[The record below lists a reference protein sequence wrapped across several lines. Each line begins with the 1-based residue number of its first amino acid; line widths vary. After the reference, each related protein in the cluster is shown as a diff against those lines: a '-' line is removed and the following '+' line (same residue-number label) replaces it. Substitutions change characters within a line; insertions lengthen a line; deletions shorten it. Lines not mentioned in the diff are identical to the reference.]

1 MKGGNE
7 ILHIKDRIK
16 EKLQEWNGFWL
27 DKDSASTS
35 IIWALVFSCCILVLD
50 SYGAFT
56 YCKNQYGVFRVY
68 IVLIFSFLILAVLV
82 WKWNWWK
89 LLQIPHKNSADA
101 SMFFIMLS
109 SLMIGVGEC
118 IYKTLYCYKLLL
130 LGALLLLSSLVLRW
144 RWRTFFRNAE
154 QDKKKLVDLLQLL
167 NGELHAE
174 GQPILFSESTPDK
187 DLLGRQGLVNMI
199 CNSVNACNA
208 EHAYVIGIKGAWG
221 SGKTT
226 ILNIAKKELR
236 EKKEKIIIIDEFDP
250 WIFGTQEALLT
261 AMYDEILSK
270 TGLQY
275 SSYRNR
281 IIARKLQK
289 TVADSKKLLG
299 VFDVFLN
306 DEKTAYET
314 VKQLKQNLARYLCF
328 IDKKIVLVIDN
339 IDRAEADNILFL
351 FKLIGAVFDLP
362 NILYILSY
370 DDKRIKAVFEDEKK
384 INPKYIEK
392 IVQQEI
398 AIPDIQ
404 KERLETICDECI
416 KNLLQ
421 CYGVTEDW
429 LNQYT
434 RIIQVISTSITS
446 LRQLKRLF
454 NTAFVTTFYYD
465 NILFKPHLLAIE
477 TIRFLEPEL
486 YETIKSNPQFFI
498 SRDFGIILS
507 RVGWNGSRQE
517 FNTEGKRFFEELF
530 QKFEQYEDLLA
541 ELFPYVQRYKENQE
555 LKSERFVEAGEEKH
569 ITIAT
574 ISSIKYFD
582 LYFSYG
588 TNDHLE
594 IMSLVNN
601 FIISIN
607 GSKEQEG
614 VAYTQEKIIK
624 LPKERQ
630 REWLECLQNKTKELD
645 KDKRILV
652 AKGICNVLTYIDRS
666 PSFRF
671 GSVYQRALI
680 VATKLAGG
688 ADTAALNDFV
698 EACSRRYNILAL
710 EEMISDCKSFRRT
723 EDHEYQE
730 LQLILERKY
739 DELCNQIIE
748 QKIDLYEA
756 PVYQRFQIWS
766 LYDAF
771 EEKEKIHIYMKA
783 IVNQKNL
790 FRVLA
795 DVIEESDGIRGHGY
809 TFNEGKEKLL
819 FGEIGFLQSFIENVT
834 PQTETEKFILKL
846 RKNKQDIRDENSRGT
861 EYLVTPFN
869 WNL

>member
-1 MKGGNE
+1 M
-7 ILHIKDRIK
+7 
-16 EKLQEWNGFWL
+16 
-27 DKDSASTS
+27 
-35 IIWALVFSCCILVLD
+35 
-50 SYGAFT
+50 
-56 YCKNQYGVFRVY
+56 
-68 IVLIFSFLILAVLV
+68 
-82 WKWNWWK
+82 
-89 LLQIPHKNSADA
+89 
-101 SMFFIMLS
+101 
-109 SLMIGVGEC
+109 
-118 IYKTLYCYKLLL
+118 
-130 LGALLLLSSLVLRW
+130 
-144 RWRTFFRNAE
+144 
-154 QDKKKLVDLLQLL
+154 
-167 NGELHAE
+167 
-174 GQPILFSESTPDK
+174 
-187 DLLGRQGLVNMI
+187 
-199 CNSVNACNA
+199 
-208 EHAYVIGIKGAWG
+208 
-221 SGKTT
+221 
-226 ILNIAKKELR
+226 R
-236 EKKEKIIIIDEFDP
+236 EKKEKIIIIDDFDP

-723 EDHEYQE
+723 EDHEYKE

>member
-1 MKGGNE
+1 MYVEMRNIFK
-7 ILHIKDRIK
+7 
-16 EKLQEWNGFWL
+16 
-27 DKDSASTS
+27 
-35 IIWALVFSCCILVLD
+35 
-50 SYGAFT
+50 
-56 YCKNQYGVFRVY
+56 QYGSFRASDNVNFA
-68 IVLIFSFLILAVLV
+68 IEKGKLV
-82 WKWNWWK
+82 
-89 LLQIPHKNSADA
+89 A
-101 SMFFIMLS
+101 
-109 SLMIGVGEC
+109 
-118 IYKTLYCYKLLL
+118 L
-130 LGALLLLSSLVLRW
+130 LGPS
-144 RWRTFFRNAE
+144 
-154 QDKKKLVDLLQLL
+154 
-167 NGELHAE
+167 
-174 GQPILFSESTPDK
+174 
-187 DLLGRQGLVNMI
+187 
-199 CNSVNACNA
+199 
-208 EHAYVIGIKGAWG
+208 G

-236 EKKEKIIIIDEFDP
+236 EKKEKIIIIDDFDP

>member
-1 MKGGNE
+1 M
-7 ILHIKDRIK
+7 
-16 EKLQEWNGFWL
+16 
-27 DKDSASTS
+27 
-35 IIWALVFSCCILVLD
+35 
-50 SYGAFT
+50 
-56 YCKNQYGVFRVY
+56 
-68 IVLIFSFLILAVLV
+68 
-82 WKWNWWK
+82 
-89 LLQIPHKNSADA
+89 
-101 SMFFIMLS
+101 
-109 SLMIGVGEC
+109 
-118 IYKTLYCYKLLL
+118 
-130 LGALLLLSSLVLRW
+130 
-144 RWRTFFRNAE
+144 
-154 QDKKKLVDLLQLL
+154 
-167 NGELHAE
+167 
-174 GQPILFSESTPDK
+174 
-187 DLLGRQGLVNMI
+187 
-199 CNSVNACNA
+199 
-208 EHAYVIGIKGAWG
+208 
-221 SGKTT
+221 
-226 ILNIAKKELR
+226 
-236 EKKEKIIIIDEFDP
+236 
-250 WIFGTQEALLT
+250 
-261 AMYDEILSK
+261 
-270 TGLQY
+270 
-275 SSYRNR
+275 
-281 IIARKLQK
+281 
-289 TVADSKKLLG
+289 
-299 VFDVFLN
+299 
-306 DEKTAYET
+306 
-314 VKQLKQNLARYLCF
+314 KQNLARYLCF

-541 ELFPYVQRYKENQE
+541 ELFPYVQRYKENQK

>member
-1 MKGGNE
+1 
-7 ILHIKDRIK
+7 
-16 EKLQEWNGFWL
+16 
-27 DKDSASTS
+27 
-35 IIWALVFSCCILVLD
+35 
-50 SYGAFT
+50 
-56 YCKNQYGVFRVY
+56 
-68 IVLIFSFLILAVLV
+68 
-82 WKWNWWK
+82 
-89 LLQIPHKNSADA
+89 
-101 SMFFIMLS
+101 
-109 SLMIGVGEC
+109 
-118 IYKTLYCYKLLL
+118 
-130 LGALLLLSSLVLRW
+130 
-144 RWRTFFRNAE
+144 
-154 QDKKKLVDLLQLL
+154 
-167 NGELHAE
+167 
-174 GQPILFSESTPDK
+174 
-187 DLLGRQGLVNMI
+187 
-199 CNSVNACNA
+199 
-208 EHAYVIGIKGAWG
+208 
-221 SGKTT
+221 
-226 ILNIAKKELR
+226 
-236 EKKEKIIIIDEFDP
+236 
-250 WIFGTQEALLT
+250 
-261 AMYDEILSK
+261 MYDEILSK

-666 PSFRF
+666 ASFRF

>member
-1 MKGGNE
+1 MEQSLKGGNE

-236 EKKEKIIIIDEFDP
+236 EKKEKIIIIDDFDP

-306 DEKTAYET
+306 DEKTAYD
-314 VKQLKQNLARYLCF
+314 Y
-328 IDKKIVLVIDN
+328 
-339 IDRAEADNILFL
+339 FL
-351 FKLIGAVFDLP
+351 L
-362 NILYILSY
+362 
-370 DDKRIKAVFEDEKK
+370 
-384 INPKYIEK
+384 
-392 IVQQEI
+392 
-398 AIPDIQ
+398 
-404 KERLETICDECI
+404 
-416 KNLLQ
+416 
-421 CYGVTEDW
+421 
-429 LNQYT
+429 
-434 RIIQVISTSITS
+434 
-446 LRQLKRLF
+446 
-454 NTAFVTTFYYD
+454 
-465 NILFKPHLLAIE
+465 
-477 TIRFLEPEL
+477 
-486 YETIKSNPQFFI
+486 
-498 SRDFGIILS
+498 
-507 RVGWNGSRQE
+507 
-517 FNTEGKRFFEELF
+517 
-530 QKFEQYEDLLA
+530 
-541 ELFPYVQRYKENQE
+541 
-555 LKSERFVEAGEEKH
+555 
-569 ITIAT
+569 
-574 ISSIKYFD
+574 
-582 LYFSYG
+582 G
-588 TNDHLE
+588 TL
-594 IMSLVNN
+594 
-601 FIISIN
+601 
-607 GSKEQEG
+607 
-614 VAYTQEKIIK
+614 
-624 LPKERQ
+624 
-630 REWLECLQNKTKELD
+630 
-645 KDKRILV
+645 
-652 AKGICNVLTYIDRS
+652 
-666 PSFRF
+666 
-671 GSVYQRALI
+671 
-680 VATKLAGG
+680 
-688 ADTAALNDFV
+688 
-698 EACSRRYNILAL
+698 
-710 EEMISDCKSFRRT
+710 
-723 EDHEYQE
+723 
-730 LQLILERKY
+730 
-739 DELCNQIIE
+739 
-748 QKIDLYEA
+748 
-756 PVYQRFQIWS
+756 
-766 LYDAF
+766 
-771 EEKEKIHIYMKA
+771 
-783 IVNQKNL
+783 
-790 FRVLA
+790 
-795 DVIEESDGIRGHGY
+795 
-809 TFNEGKEKLL
+809 
-819 FGEIGFLQSFIENVT
+819 
-834 PQTETEKFILKL
+834 
-846 RKNKQDIRDENSRGT
+846 
-861 EYLVTPFN
+861 
-869 WNL
+869 

>member
-1 MKGGNE
+1 MK
-7 ILHIKDRIK
+7 
-16 EKLQEWNGFWL
+16 
-27 DKDSASTS
+27 
-35 IIWALVFSCCILVLD
+35 
-50 SYGAFT
+50 
-56 YCKNQYGVFRVY
+56 
-68 IVLIFSFLILAVLV
+68 
-82 WKWNWWK
+82 
-89 LLQIPHKNSADA
+89 
-101 SMFFIMLS
+101 
-109 SLMIGVGEC
+109 
-118 IYKTLYCYKLLL
+118 
-130 LGALLLLSSLVLRW
+130 
-144 RWRTFFRNAE
+144 
-154 QDKKKLVDLLQLL
+154 
-167 NGELHAE
+167 
-174 GQPILFSESTPDK
+174 
-187 DLLGRQGLVNMI
+187 
-199 CNSVNACNA
+199 
-208 EHAYVIGIKGAWG
+208 
-221 SGKTT
+221 
-226 ILNIAKKELR
+226 
-236 EKKEKIIIIDEFDP
+236 KKEKIIIIDDFDP

>member
-1 MKGGNE
+1 
-7 ILHIKDRIK
+7 
-16 EKLQEWNGFWL
+16 
-27 DKDSASTS
+27 
-35 IIWALVFSCCILVLD
+35 
-50 SYGAFT
+50 
-56 YCKNQYGVFRVY
+56 
-68 IVLIFSFLILAVLV
+68 
-82 WKWNWWK
+82 
-89 LLQIPHKNSADA
+89 
-101 SMFFIMLS
+101 
-109 SLMIGVGEC
+109 
-118 IYKTLYCYKLLL
+118 
-130 LGALLLLSSLVLRW
+130 
-144 RWRTFFRNAE
+144 
-154 QDKKKLVDLLQLL
+154 
-167 NGELHAE
+167 
-174 GQPILFSESTPDK
+174 
-187 DLLGRQGLVNMI
+187 
-199 CNSVNACNA
+199 
-208 EHAYVIGIKGAWG
+208 
-221 SGKTT
+221 
-226 ILNIAKKELR
+226 
-236 EKKEKIIIIDEFDP
+236 
-250 WIFGTQEALLT
+250 
-261 AMYDEILSK
+261 MYDEILSK

-846 RKNKQDIRDENSRGT
+846 RKNKRDIRDENSRGT

>member
-1 MKGGNE
+1 
-7 ILHIKDRIK
+7 
-16 EKLQEWNGFWL
+16 
-27 DKDSASTS
+27 
-35 IIWALVFSCCILVLD
+35 
-50 SYGAFT
+50 
-56 YCKNQYGVFRVY
+56 
-68 IVLIFSFLILAVLV
+68 
-82 WKWNWWK
+82 
-89 LLQIPHKNSADA
+89 
-101 SMFFIMLS
+101 
-109 SLMIGVGEC
+109 
-118 IYKTLYCYKLLL
+118 
-130 LGALLLLSSLVLRW
+130 
-144 RWRTFFRNAE
+144 
-154 QDKKKLVDLLQLL
+154 
-167 NGELHAE
+167 
-174 GQPILFSESTPDK
+174 
-187 DLLGRQGLVNMI
+187 MI

-236 EKKEKIIIIDEFDP
+236 EKKEKIIIIDDFDP

-261 AMYDEILSK
+261 SMYDEILSK

-541 ELFPYVQRYKENQE
+541 ELFPYVQ
-555 LKSERFVEAGEEKH
+555 AGEEKH

>member
-1 MKGGNE
+1 M
-7 ILHIKDRIK
+7 
-16 EKLQEWNGFWL
+16 
-27 DKDSASTS
+27 
-35 IIWALVFSCCILVLD
+35 
-50 SYGAFT
+50 
-56 YCKNQYGVFRVY
+56 
-68 IVLIFSFLILAVLV
+68 
-82 WKWNWWK
+82 
-89 LLQIPHKNSADA
+89 
-101 SMFFIMLS
+101 
-109 SLMIGVGEC
+109 
-118 IYKTLYCYKLLL
+118 
-130 LGALLLLSSLVLRW
+130 
-144 RWRTFFRNAE
+144 
-154 QDKKKLVDLLQLL
+154 
-167 NGELHAE
+167 
-174 GQPILFSESTPDK
+174 
-187 DLLGRQGLVNMI
+187 
-199 CNSVNACNA
+199 
-208 EHAYVIGIKGAWG
+208 
-221 SGKTT
+221 
-226 ILNIAKKELR
+226 
-236 EKKEKIIIIDEFDP
+236 
-250 WIFGTQEALLT
+250 
-261 AMYDEILSK
+261 
-270 TGLQY
+270 
-275 SSYRNR
+275 
-281 IIARKLQK
+281 
-289 TVADSKKLLG
+289 
-299 VFDVFLN
+299 
-306 DEKTAYET
+306 
-314 VKQLKQNLARYLCF
+314 
-328 IDKKIVLVIDN
+328 
-339 IDRAEADNILFL
+339 
-351 FKLIGAVFDLP
+351 
-362 NILYILSY
+362 
-370 DDKRIKAVFEDEKK
+370 
-384 INPKYIEK
+384 
-392 IVQQEI
+392 
-398 AIPDIQ
+398 
-404 KERLETICDECI
+404 
-416 KNLLQ
+416 
-421 CYGVTEDW
+421 
-429 LNQYT
+429 
-434 RIIQVISTSITS
+434 ISTSITS

>member
-1 MKGGNE
+1 
-7 ILHIKDRIK
+7 
-16 EKLQEWNGFWL
+16 
-27 DKDSASTS
+27 
-35 IIWALVFSCCILVLD
+35 
-50 SYGAFT
+50 
-56 YCKNQYGVFRVY
+56 
-68 IVLIFSFLILAVLV
+68 
-82 WKWNWWK
+82 
-89 LLQIPHKNSADA
+89 
-101 SMFFIMLS
+101 
-109 SLMIGVGEC
+109 
-118 IYKTLYCYKLLL
+118 
-130 LGALLLLSSLVLRW
+130 
-144 RWRTFFRNAE
+144 
-154 QDKKKLVDLLQLL
+154 
-167 NGELHAE
+167 
-174 GQPILFSESTPDK
+174 
-187 DLLGRQGLVNMI
+187 
-199 CNSVNACNA
+199 
-208 EHAYVIGIKGAWG
+208 
-221 SGKTT
+221 
-226 ILNIAKKELR
+226 
-236 EKKEKIIIIDEFDP
+236 
-250 WIFGTQEALLT
+250 
-261 AMYDEILSK
+261 MYDEILSK

-429 LNQYT
+429 LNKYT

>member
-1 MKGGNE
+1 M
-7 ILHIKDRIK
+7 
-16 EKLQEWNGFWL
+16 
-27 DKDSASTS
+27 
-35 IIWALVFSCCILVLD
+35 
-50 SYGAFT
+50 
-56 YCKNQYGVFRVY
+56 
-68 IVLIFSFLILAVLV
+68 
-82 WKWNWWK
+82 
-89 LLQIPHKNSADA
+89 
-101 SMFFIMLS
+101 
-109 SLMIGVGEC
+109 
-118 IYKTLYCYKLLL
+118 
-130 LGALLLLSSLVLRW
+130 
-144 RWRTFFRNAE
+144 
-154 QDKKKLVDLLQLL
+154 
-167 NGELHAE
+167 
-174 GQPILFSESTPDK
+174 
-187 DLLGRQGLVNMI
+187 
-199 CNSVNACNA
+199 
-208 EHAYVIGIKGAWG
+208 
-221 SGKTT
+221 
-226 ILNIAKKELR
+226 
-236 EKKEKIIIIDEFDP
+236 
-250 WIFGTQEALLT
+250 
-261 AMYDEILSK
+261 
-270 TGLQY
+270 
-275 SSYRNR
+275 
-281 IIARKLQK
+281 
-289 TVADSKKLLG
+289 
-299 VFDVFLN
+299 
-306 DEKTAYET
+306 
-314 VKQLKQNLARYLCF
+314 KQNLARYLCF

-846 RKNKQDIRDENSRGT
+846 RKNKQDIRDENSIGT

>member
-1 MKGGNE
+1 M
-7 ILHIKDRIK
+7 
-16 EKLQEWNGFWL
+16 
-27 DKDSASTS
+27 
-35 IIWALVFSCCILVLD
+35 
-50 SYGAFT
+50 
-56 YCKNQYGVFRVY
+56 
-68 IVLIFSFLILAVLV
+68 
-82 WKWNWWK
+82 
-89 LLQIPHKNSADA
+89 
-101 SMFFIMLS
+101 
-109 SLMIGVGEC
+109 
-118 IYKTLYCYKLLL
+118 
-130 LGALLLLSSLVLRW
+130 
-144 RWRTFFRNAE
+144 
-154 QDKKKLVDLLQLL
+154 
-167 NGELHAE
+167 E

-236 EKKEKIIIIDEFDP
+236 EKKEKIIIIDDFDP

-541 ELFPYVQRYKENQE
+541 ELFTYVQR
-555 LKSERFVEAGEEKH
+555 
-569 ITIAT
+569 
-574 ISSIKYFD
+574 
-582 LYFSYG
+582 
-588 TNDHLE
+588 
-594 IMSLVNN
+594 
-601 FIISIN
+601 
-607 GSKEQEG
+607 
-614 VAYTQEKIIK
+614 
-624 LPKERQ
+624 
-630 REWLECLQNKTKELD
+630 
-645 KDKRILV
+645 
-652 AKGICNVLTYIDRS
+652 
-666 PSFRF
+666 
-671 GSVYQRALI
+671 
-680 VATKLAGG
+680 
-688 ADTAALNDFV
+688 
-698 EACSRRYNILAL
+698 
-710 EEMISDCKSFRRT
+710 
-723 EDHEYQE
+723 
-730 LQLILERKY
+730 
-739 DELCNQIIE
+739 
-748 QKIDLYEA
+748 
-756 PVYQRFQIWS
+756 
-766 LYDAF
+766 
-771 EEKEKIHIYMKA
+771 
-783 IVNQKNL
+783 
-790 FRVLA
+790 
-795 DVIEESDGIRGHGY
+795 
-809 TFNEGKEKLL
+809 
-819 FGEIGFLQSFIENVT
+819 
-834 PQTETEKFILKL
+834 
-846 RKNKQDIRDENSRGT
+846 
-861 EYLVTPFN
+861 
-869 WNL
+869 

>member
-1 MKGGNE
+1 
-7 ILHIKDRIK
+7 
-16 EKLQEWNGFWL
+16 
-27 DKDSASTS
+27 
-35 IIWALVFSCCILVLD
+35 
-50 SYGAFT
+50 
-56 YCKNQYGVFRVY
+56 
-68 IVLIFSFLILAVLV
+68 
-82 WKWNWWK
+82 
-89 LLQIPHKNSADA
+89 
-101 SMFFIMLS
+101 
-109 SLMIGVGEC
+109 
-118 IYKTLYCYKLLL
+118 
-130 LGALLLLSSLVLRW
+130 
-144 RWRTFFRNAE
+144 
-154 QDKKKLVDLLQLL
+154 
-167 NGELHAE
+167 
-174 GQPILFSESTPDK
+174 
-187 DLLGRQGLVNMI
+187 
-199 CNSVNACNA
+199 
-208 EHAYVIGIKGAWG
+208 
-221 SGKTT
+221 
-226 ILNIAKKELR
+226 
-236 EKKEKIIIIDEFDP
+236 
-250 WIFGTQEALLT
+250 
-261 AMYDEILSK
+261 MYDEILSK

-434 RIIQVISTSITS
+434 RIISTSITS

-454 NTAFVTTFYYD
+454 NTAFVTKFYYD

>member
-1 MKGGNE
+1 
-7 ILHIKDRIK
+7 
-16 EKLQEWNGFWL
+16 
-27 DKDSASTS
+27 
-35 IIWALVFSCCILVLD
+35 
-50 SYGAFT
+50 
-56 YCKNQYGVFRVY
+56 
-68 IVLIFSFLILAVLV
+68 
-82 WKWNWWK
+82 
-89 LLQIPHKNSADA
+89 
-101 SMFFIMLS
+101 
-109 SLMIGVGEC
+109 MIGINGSRVRG
-118 IYKTLYCYKLLL
+118 
-130 LGALLLLSSLVLRW
+130 
-144 RWRTFFRNAE
+144 
-154 QDKKKLVDLLQLL
+154 KK
-167 NGELHAE
+167 
-174 GQPILFSESTPDK
+174 
-187 DLLGRQGLVNMI
+187 
-199 CNSVNACNA
+199 
-208 EHAYVIGIKGAWG
+208 
-221 SGKTT
+221 T

-236 EKKEKIIIIDEFDP
+236 EKKEKIIIIDDFDP

-465 NILFKPHLLAIE
+465 NILFKPHLLAID

>member
-1 MKGGNE
+1 M
-7 ILHIKDRIK
+7 
-16 EKLQEWNGFWL
+16 
-27 DKDSASTS
+27 
-35 IIWALVFSCCILVLD
+35 
-50 SYGAFT
+50 
-56 YCKNQYGVFRVY
+56 
-68 IVLIFSFLILAVLV
+68 
-82 WKWNWWK
+82 
-89 LLQIPHKNSADA
+89 
-101 SMFFIMLS
+101 
-109 SLMIGVGEC
+109 
-118 IYKTLYCYKLLL
+118 
-130 LGALLLLSSLVLRW
+130 
-144 RWRTFFRNAE
+144 
-154 QDKKKLVDLLQLL
+154 
-167 NGELHAE
+167 
-174 GQPILFSESTPDK
+174 
-187 DLLGRQGLVNMI
+187 
-199 CNSVNACNA
+199 
-208 EHAYVIGIKGAWG
+208 
-221 SGKTT
+221 
-226 ILNIAKKELR
+226 
-236 EKKEKIIIIDEFDP
+236 
-250 WIFGTQEALLT
+250 
-261 AMYDEILSK
+261 
-270 TGLQY
+270 
-275 SSYRNR
+275 
-281 IIARKLQK
+281 
-289 TVADSKKLLG
+289 
-299 VFDVFLN
+299 
-306 DEKTAYET
+306 
-314 VKQLKQNLARYLCF
+314 KQNLARYLCF

-404 KERLETICDECI
+404 KEWLETICDECI

>member
-1 MKGGNE
+1 M
-7 ILHIKDRIK
+7 
-16 EKLQEWNGFWL
+16 
-27 DKDSASTS
+27 
-35 IIWALVFSCCILVLD
+35 
-50 SYGAFT
+50 
-56 YCKNQYGVFRVY
+56 
-68 IVLIFSFLILAVLV
+68 
-82 WKWNWWK
+82 
-89 LLQIPHKNSADA
+89 
-101 SMFFIMLS
+101 
-109 SLMIGVGEC
+109 
-118 IYKTLYCYKLLL
+118 
-130 LGALLLLSSLVLRW
+130 
-144 RWRTFFRNAE
+144 
-154 QDKKKLVDLLQLL
+154 
-167 NGELHAE
+167 
-174 GQPILFSESTPDK
+174 
-187 DLLGRQGLVNMI
+187 
-199 CNSVNACNA
+199 
-208 EHAYVIGIKGAWG
+208 
-221 SGKTT
+221 
-226 ILNIAKKELR
+226 
-236 EKKEKIIIIDEFDP
+236 
-250 WIFGTQEALLT
+250 
-261 AMYDEILSK
+261 
-270 TGLQY
+270 
-275 SSYRNR
+275 
-281 IIARKLQK
+281 
-289 TVADSKKLLG
+289 
-299 VFDVFLN
+299 
-306 DEKTAYET
+306 
-314 VKQLKQNLARYLCF
+314 KQNLARYLCF

>member
-1 MKGGNE
+1 M
-7 ILHIKDRIK
+7 
-16 EKLQEWNGFWL
+16 
-27 DKDSASTS
+27 
-35 IIWALVFSCCILVLD
+35 
-50 SYGAFT
+50 
-56 YCKNQYGVFRVY
+56 
-68 IVLIFSFLILAVLV
+68 
-82 WKWNWWK
+82 
-89 LLQIPHKNSADA
+89 
-101 SMFFIMLS
+101 
-109 SLMIGVGEC
+109 
-118 IYKTLYCYKLLL
+118 
-130 LGALLLLSSLVLRW
+130 
-144 RWRTFFRNAE
+144 
-154 QDKKKLVDLLQLL
+154 
-167 NGELHAE
+167 
-174 GQPILFSESTPDK
+174 
-187 DLLGRQGLVNMI
+187 
-199 CNSVNACNA
+199 
-208 EHAYVIGIKGAWG
+208 
-221 SGKTT
+221 
-226 ILNIAKKELR
+226 R
-236 EKKEKIIIIDEFDP
+236 EKKEKIIIIDDFDP

>member
-236 EKKEKIIIIDEFDP
+236 EKKEKIIIIDDFDP
-250 WIFGTQEALLT
+250 WIFGT
-261 AMYDEILSK
+261 
-270 TGLQY
+270 
-275 SSYRNR
+275 
-281 IIARKLQK
+281 
-289 TVADSKKLLG
+289 
-299 VFDVFLN
+299 
-306 DEKTAYET
+306 
-314 VKQLKQNLARYLCF
+314 
-328 IDKKIVLVIDN
+328 
-339 IDRAEADNILFL
+339 
-351 FKLIGAVFDLP
+351 
-362 NILYILSY
+362 
-370 DDKRIKAVFEDEKK
+370 
-384 INPKYIEK
+384 
-392 IVQQEI
+392 
-398 AIPDIQ
+398 
-404 KERLETICDECI
+404 
-416 KNLLQ
+416 
-421 CYGVTEDW
+421 
-429 LNQYT
+429 
-434 RIIQVISTSITS
+434 
-446 LRQLKRLF
+446 
-454 NTAFVTTFYYD
+454 
-465 NILFKPHLLAIE
+465 
-477 TIRFLEPEL
+477 
-486 YETIKSNPQFFI
+486 
-498 SRDFGIILS
+498 
-507 RVGWNGSRQE
+507 
-517 FNTEGKRFFEELF
+517 
-530 QKFEQYEDLLA
+530 
-541 ELFPYVQRYKENQE
+541 
-555 LKSERFVEAGEEKH
+555 
-569 ITIAT
+569 
-574 ISSIKYFD
+574 
-582 LYFSYG
+582 
-588 TNDHLE
+588 
-594 IMSLVNN
+594 
-601 FIISIN
+601 
-607 GSKEQEG
+607 
-614 VAYTQEKIIK
+614 
-624 LPKERQ
+624 
-630 REWLECLQNKTKELD
+630 
-645 KDKRILV
+645 
-652 AKGICNVLTYIDRS
+652 
-666 PSFRF
+666 
-671 GSVYQRALI
+671 
-680 VATKLAGG
+680 
-688 ADTAALNDFV
+688 
-698 EACSRRYNILAL
+698 
-710 EEMISDCKSFRRT
+710 
-723 EDHEYQE
+723 QE

>member
-1 MKGGNE
+1 
-7 ILHIKDRIK
+7 
-16 EKLQEWNGFWL
+16 
-27 DKDSASTS
+27 
-35 IIWALVFSCCILVLD
+35 
-50 SYGAFT
+50 
-56 YCKNQYGVFRVY
+56 
-68 IVLIFSFLILAVLV
+68 
-82 WKWNWWK
+82 
-89 LLQIPHKNSADA
+89 
-101 SMFFIMLS
+101 
-109 SLMIGVGEC
+109 
-118 IYKTLYCYKLLL
+118 
-130 LGALLLLSSLVLRW
+130 
-144 RWRTFFRNAE
+144 
-154 QDKKKLVDLLQLL
+154 
-167 NGELHAE
+167 
-174 GQPILFSESTPDK
+174 
-187 DLLGRQGLVNMI
+187 
-199 CNSVNACNA
+199 
-208 EHAYVIGIKGAWG
+208 
-221 SGKTT
+221 
-226 ILNIAKKELR
+226 
-236 EKKEKIIIIDEFDP
+236 
-250 WIFGTQEALLT
+250 
-261 AMYDEILSK
+261 MYDEILSK

-698 EACSRRYNILAL
+698 EACSRRYNILVL

-766 LYDAF
+766 LYDVF

>member
-1 MKGGNE
+1 MK
-7 ILHIKDRIK
+7 
-16 EKLQEWNGFWL
+16 
-27 DKDSASTS
+27 
-35 IIWALVFSCCILVLD
+35 
-50 SYGAFT
+50 
-56 YCKNQYGVFRVY
+56 
-68 IVLIFSFLILAVLV
+68 
-82 WKWNWWK
+82 
-89 LLQIPHKNSADA
+89 
-101 SMFFIMLS
+101 
-109 SLMIGVGEC
+109 
-118 IYKTLYCYKLLL
+118 
-130 LGALLLLSSLVLRW
+130 
-144 RWRTFFRNAE
+144 
-154 QDKKKLVDLLQLL
+154 
-167 NGELHAE
+167 
-174 GQPILFSESTPDK
+174 
-187 DLLGRQGLVNMI
+187 
-199 CNSVNACNA
+199 
-208 EHAYVIGIKGAWG
+208 
-221 SGKTT
+221 
-226 ILNIAKKELR
+226 
-236 EKKEKIIIIDEFDP
+236 
-250 WIFGTQEALLT
+250 
-261 AMYDEILSK
+261 
-270 TGLQY
+270 
-275 SSYRNR
+275 
-281 IIARKLQK
+281 
-289 TVADSKKLLG
+289 
-299 VFDVFLN
+299 
-306 DEKTAYET
+306 KTAYET

>member
-1 MKGGNE
+1 MM
-7 ILHIKDRIK
+7 R
-16 EKLQEWNGFWL
+16 
-27 DKDSASTS
+27 
-35 IIWALVFSCCILVLD
+35 
-50 SYGAFT
+50 
-56 YCKNQYGVFRVY
+56 YC
-68 IVLIFSFLILAVLV
+68 
-82 WKWNWWK
+82 
-89 LLQIPHKNSADA
+89 
-101 SMFFIMLS
+101 
-109 SLMIGVGEC
+109 
-118 IYKTLYCYKLLL
+118 
-130 LGALLLLSSLVLRW
+130 
-144 RWRTFFRNAE
+144 
-154 QDKKKLVDLLQLL
+154 
-167 NGELHAE
+167 
-174 GQPILFSESTPDK
+174 
-187 DLLGRQGLVNMI
+187 
-199 CNSVNACNA
+199 
-208 EHAYVIGIKGAWG
+208 
-221 SGKTT
+221 
-226 ILNIAKKELR
+226 
-236 EKKEKIIIIDEFDP
+236 
-250 WIFGTQEALLT
+250 
-261 AMYDEILSK
+261 
-270 TGLQY
+270 LQY